1 MHLTLLAL
9 LRDVLI
15 VLAAAFPAFIAT
27 SSDSPERQLIFSIL
41 ILLLC
46 IGSNFEDLISRL
58 QLLQIRGELLVFY
71 RLLLVVRQ
79 ENTLGQEMNEH
90 LLGVDV
96 GLQVRTQLD
105 VLVIDLL
112 KFN

>member
-27 SSDSPERQLIFSIL
+27 SSDSPECQLIFSIL

-58 QLLQIRGELLVFY
+58 QLLQVRDELLVFD

-79 ENTLGQEMNEH
+79 ENTLKQEMNEH

-112 KFN
+112 EFD